1 MHKLSRAG
9 FLLRL
14 CVVSVYTFIN
24 FKSALELF
32 AFTMSLRMS
41 LLFVLFFL
49 IGRRKSGA
57 KSHLRVNSTSQQ
69 LPMSFLTSRVVGRVN
84 LVPIGRDRF
93 GQQRGDRDFQRMTK
107 GATGDEVGVG

>member
-24 FKSALELF
+24 FKTALELF
-32 AFTMSLRMS
+32 AFTMFSRNV
-41 LLFVLFFL
+41 LLFLLFFF

-69 LPMSFLTSRVVGRVN
+69 LPVGRVN